1 MTIAAEHSVDAL
13 LSELCELFDD
23 ELERQTNVLAAC
35 RAQGDAARLQDTE
48 EMERRTRAL
57 TLLLEEAMQAERRR
71 IQILKQLV
79 GDLGL
84 PAERQTLT
92 DLISATPEPWRARM
106 QEFQIAIRRVL
117 AQTQEAVHTNAR
129 RMKHSLRVVG
139 GALRTVTIEE
149 ASGADYDA
157 EGRRPVFGARH
168 TAMLDALG

>member
-1 MTIAAEHSVDAL
+1 MTIAEEHSVDAL

-48 EMERRTRAL
+48 EMERRTHAL

-71 IQILKQLV
+71 IQILKRLV
-79 GDLGL
+79 GELGL

-92 DLISATPEPWRARM
+92 KLISATPEPWRKRM
-106 QEFQIAIRRVL
+106 REFQTAIRRVL
-117 AQTQEAVHTNAR
+117 AQTQEAVHANSR
-129 RMKHSLRVVG
+129 RMNHSLRVVG

-149 ASGADYDA
+149 PRGADYDA
-157 EGRRPVFGARH
+157 EGRRPAFGARH
-168 TAMLDALG
+168 AAMLDAMG